1 MTDYAKYVNSTNKH
15 YISNCGHD
23 ENNRYRGGKAGD
35 QSGTEYYLSTWYNRP
50 WTCVLRYPDAA
61 VRDHIAIL
69 AIDAALNNNIGYDQS
84 QRTTFWTQLK
94 AAGYDPSAIKV
105 KCEADCTSS
114 TAAIVKA
121 VGFIMDI
128 PALQRVSI
136 NTSSRNMRVNFK
148 NAGFA
153 VLTDKKYLT
162 SGDYLL
168 PGDILLYEDHHAAI
182 NVTRGSKTGNE
193 GYLGT
198 VTVTGRNVYVRIG
211 PSVDYAPLGVAHAG
225 EQYSYLNEQSS
236 AGNGWYKIAF
246 KSHTGWI
253 SRKYSKLI

>member
-1 MTDYAKYVNSTNKH
+1 MTDYAKYVNSPTKH

-35 QSGTEYYLSTWYNRP
+35 QSGTEYYLRAWYNRP
-50 WTCVLRYPDAA
+50 WSCVLRYPNAA

-69 AIDAALNNNIGYDQS
+69 AIDAALNDKIGYDQS

-94 AAGYDPSAIKV
+94 AASYDPAAITV

-136 NTSSRNMRVNFK
+136 NTSSRNMRANFR
-148 NAGFA
+148 NAGFV
-153 VLTDKKYLT
+153 VLTEKKYLT

-182 NVTRGSKTGNE
+182 NVTRGSKADSEGN
-193 GYLGT
+193 LNT
-198 VTVTGRNVYVRIG
+198 VAVTGRNVYVRTG
-211 PSVDYAPLGVAHAG
+211 PSVDFAPLGVAHKG
-225 EQYSYLNEQSS
+225 EKYSYLNEQSTN
-236 AGNGWYKIAF
+236 GNGWYKIEF
-246 KSHTGWI
+246 KTNTGWI